1 MTRCGHSPST
11 ENCCSS
17 TESECGPLINRKT
30 GLYDPADEK
39 DSCGVGMAVN
49 INGAQDHGIVEYGL
63 TILENLAHR
72 GAENADGRTGD
83 GSGITVQ
90 VPHEFI
96 LKCGIPV
103 PDAGRY
109 GTGILFLS
117 KDPAESERE
126 LSVLKDECSRL
137 GLFMIQVREVPVD
150 HSVPGPLALETEP
163 HIVQVFISSYDEQSA
178 LERKLFIVRKRV
190 SNKVTDPYFYICSL
204 STRTLTYKGMLTPEQ
219 IRDYYA
225 DLTDPAFKSAIA
237 MVHSRFSTNTN
248 PMWKL
253 AQPFRMLCHNGEINT
268 INGNRSWISAR
279 EGILSVPGFSGENSV
294 FPIVQP
300 GMSDS
305 ASFDNVF
312 EFFVRSGLSMANA
325 ITAMVPE
332 SWNNKNPIPDS
343 LKAYY
348 EYNSILMEPWDGPAA
363 LLFTDGVLAGGMLDR
378 NGLRPERYTVTK
390 DGLFILASESGVVP
404 IADSDIKEAGRLA
417 PGKMILIDTA
427 SGKIIYDPEIKSAL
441 AAAHPYRDWLEKYCL
456 DLTTVSS
463 GREVGRDLDN
473 ADRLEREFLY
483 SKEDVE
489 KIIIPMAQTMKEPVA
504 SSNSDIPLAALSDL
518 PQLFY
523 NYFKQSFAQ
532 VTNPPIDPIREELV
546 MSLMGYIGSVHSSI
560 LEASAD
566 TCKTVKIR
574 HPVLTNRELDLLR
587 NLAYRGFTSVT
598 IPIVFDISGKNDGLK
613 GALDE
618 ICRKAEEAVDEGHSY
633 IILSDRSVD
642 ATHASIPSL
651 LALSAVHSH
660 LVNRKKRSQTGLIV
674 ETGEAREVE
683 HMALLFSYGATAVN
697 PYLVFNIISK
707 CCSEGKISYD
717 PDTAEWRYIRSLE
730 KGIEKVMSKMGI
742 ATIRSYRGS
751 CLFEAVGLDQDF
763 CGKYMSGTR
772 SSIGGI
778 GIEQIAEDSIARH
791 ESAFGDLSQDL
802 PDYGY
807 YAFHKG
813 GERHAWSPEVVKI
826 LRSSAEDPSKFKVFA
841 KDMECEAA
849 QSFFVRDLMDF
860 KHGTKVPLEEVESAS
875 SIVKR
880 FVVEAMSFGAISKEA
895 HETLAEAANTLGCK
909 SNCGEGGEDPSRNG
923 TSTRSKIRQVASGRF
938 GVNADYLVHA
948 DELQIKVA
956 QGAKPGEGGQLMGF
970 KVDAVIAATRNTI
983 PGITLISPPP
993 HHDIYSIEDLKQL
1006 IFDLKSINPT
1016 AKISVKLVSESGV
1029 GTVAC
1034 GVAKAGADLILIS
1047 GGDGGTGAAPMSSM
1061 RYAGM
1066 PFDIGLAEVQQALVC
1081 NGLRGRVTLQAD
1093 GQIKTGK
1100 DVILAALL
1108 GAEEYG
1114 FATAALISIGCIMC
1128 RKCQTNTC
1136 PVGIAT
1142 QDPERRAKFK
1152 GKPEHLVNYFN
1163 CVAEE
1168 VRNYLSEMGFHTLD
1182 EVIGRPDLI
1191 VRRETPG
1198 RASMID
1204 ISKITVKAEGER
1216 MRSTGQAD
1224 ILKGVFDKRI
1234 ISDVGASL
1242 DSGKRVDLQYSI
1254 RNVDRSVG
1262 TMLSGEL
1269 IRRGCALKDD
1279 TINVRFNGSA
1289 GQSFGAFLCKG
1300 ITFSIDGQC
1309 NDYVGKGLSGGKIAV
1324 YRSSDAD
1331 LSCNV
1336 IAGNT
1341 LLYGATAGE
1350 LYVAGAV
1357 GERFCV
1363 RNSGAIAVA
1372 EGVGDHCCEYMTG
1385 GRVVVLGSCGRN
1397 FAAGMSAGIAYVL
1410 NDSGDFD
1417 RHCNMD
1423 MVELELL
1430 SVRDKD
1436 ELRTILENHVRYT
1449 GSKKAKELLD
1459 NWSENCSRFLKV
1471 MPIGYKQLLQ
1481 ARN

>member
-1 MTRCGHSPST
+1 MV
-11 ENCCSS
+11 
-17 TESECGPLINRKT
+17 NRKT

-49 INGAQDHGIVEYGL
+49 INGVRDHGIVEYGL

-117 KDPAESERE
+117 KDAAESENE
-126 LSVLKDECSRL
+126 LSVLNKECSRL
-137 GLFMIQVREVPVD
+137 GLFMIRTREVPVD

-163 HIVQVFISSYDEQSA
+163 RIVQVFISSYDEQSA

-190 SNKVTDPYFYICSL
+190 SNQIADPDFYICSL
-204 STRTLTYKGMLTPEQ
+204 STRTITYKGMLTPEQ
-219 IRDYYA
+219 IRDYYK

-279 EGILSVPGFSGENSV
+279 ESILSVPEFSGENSV

-305 ASFDNVF
+305 ASLDNVF

-390 DGLFILASESGVVP
+390 DGLFILASETGVIP
-404 IADSDIKEAGRLA
+404 IADRDIAEAGRLA
-417 PGKMILIDTA
+417 PGKMILIDTE
-427 SGKIIYDPEIKSAL
+427 SGRIIYDPEIKSEL
-441 AAAHPYRDWLEKYCL
+441 ASAHPYRDWLEKYRL

-463 GREVGRDLDN
+463 GREVGRDIEN
-473 ADRLEREFLY
+473 ADRLEREFVY
-483 SKEDVE
+483 SKEDIE
-489 KIIIPMAQTMKEPVA
+489 KIIIPMAESMKEPVA
-504 SSNSDIPLAALSDL
+504 SSNCDIPIAALSDL
-518 PQLFY
+518 PQLFF

-546 MSLMGYIGSVHSSI
+546 MSLMGYIGSVHSTVLSP
-560 LEASAD
+560 SAD

-598 IPIVFDISGKNDGLK
+598 IPIVFDISGKDGGLE
-613 GALDE
+613 GALDD
-618 ICRKAEEAVDEGHSY
+618 ICRKAEKAVDDGHSY

-642 ATHASIPSL
+642 AQHAAIPSL

-660 LVNRKKRSQTGLIV
+660 LVSRKKRSQTGLIV

-697 PYLVFNIISK
+697 PYLAFYIISK
-707 CCSEGKISYD
+707 CSSEGRISYD
-717 PDTAEWRYIRSLE
+717 PDTAEWRYIRSVE

-751 CLFEAVGLDQDF
+751 CLFEAVGLDHDL

-772 SSIGGI
+772 SNVGGI
-778 GIEQIAEDSIARH
+778 GVAQIEEDSIARH
-791 ESAFGDLSQDL
+791 KAAFGEMSQEL

-807 YAFHKG
+807 YAYHKG
-813 GERHAWSPEVVKI
+813 GERHAWSPEVVKM
-826 LRSSAEDPSKFKVFA
+826 LHAVSEDPSQFA
-841 KDMECEAA
+841 EFSKRGDLGGGL
-849 QSFFVRDLMDF
+849 FYVRDLMDF
-860 KHGTKVPLEEVESAS
+860 KRGTKVPLEEVESAE
-875 SIVKR
+875 SIMKR
-880 FVVEAMSFGAISKEA
+880 FVIEAMSFGAISKEA
-895 HETLAEAANTLGCK
+895 HETLATAANTIGCS
-909 SNCGEGGEDPSRNG
+909 SNCGEGGEDPARDG
-923 TSTRSKIRQVASGRF
+923 TITRSKVRQVASGRF

-1006 IFDLKSINPT
+1006 IYDLKSINPT
-1016 AKISVKLVSESGV
+1016 ARISVKLVSESGV

-1081 NGLRGRVTLQAD
+1081 NGLRGRVLLQAD

-1100 DVILAALL
+1100 DVMLAALL

-1114 FATAALISIGCIMC
+1114 FATAALVSIGCIMC

-1142 QDPERRAKFK
+1142 QDPAKRAKFK
-1152 GKPEHLVNYFN
+1152 GTPENVMNYFRG
-1163 CVAEE
+1163 VAKE
-1168 VRNYLSEMGFHTLD
+1168 VRWYLSEMGFRSLD
-1182 EVIGRPDLI
+1182 EVIGRPELI
-1191 VRRETPG
+1191 VRRDTSG
-1198 RASMID
+1198 RAATID
-1204 ISKITVKAEGER
+1204 ISRITAKAEGER
-1216 MRSTGQAD
+1216 MCSSGQSD
-1224 ILKGVFDKRI
+1224 LLKGVFDRRL
-1234 ISDVGASL
+1234 ISDVGASI
-1242 DSGKRVDLQYSI
+1242 DSGKKIDLQYSI

-1269 IRRGCALKDD
+1269 IRRGCSLKDD
-1279 TINVRFNGSA
+1279 AVTVRFTGTA

-1300 ITFSIDGQC
+1300 VTFSIEGQC
-1309 NDYVGKGLSGGKIAV
+1309 NDYVGKGLSGGKIAIR
-1324 YRSSDAD
+1324 RSSDAD

-1341 LLYGATAGE
+1341 LLYGATSGE

-1363 RNSGAIAVA
+1363 RNSGATAVA
-1372 EGVGDHCCEYMTG
+1372 EGAGDHCCEYMTG
-1385 GRVVVLGSCGRN
+1385 GRVVVLGPCGRN

-1410 NDSGDFD
+1410 NDDGDFD

-1430 SVRDKD
+1430 SYKDKE

-1449 GSKKAKELLD
+1449 GSRKAKDLLD
-1459 NWSENCSRFLKV
+1459 NWSESSSRFLKV

-1481 ARN
+1481 NGA